1 LKEDALTKMMKAIVW
16 DGGQWPAGL
25 TLREFPRPTVRP
37 GWVLVKNMAAGI
49 CGSDLHYLD
58 GQTRSFIP
66 DSNLPA
72 VLGHEN
78 AGVVAEVPPGVT
90 HLKPGD
96 RVAVE
101 PLHGCLE
108 LGRLPICAPC
118 AAGQYHICERGL
130 THVGIPLVEMLPGGY
145 GEYSIVHESRLF
157 KIPDEVSYEAA
168 ALIDVLAV
176 GVHALAVGQSGPGDS
191 VTVLGSGVI
200 GIDLIQCLKAWGV
213 TKIYATAKYGF
224 QGDAAREA
232 GADEVILL
240 QKDVDVVEE
249 VRRLTNGRGV
259 DAVYEGV
266 GGRTDVI
273 NQAVKMCRP
282 GGRVIMTGIFD
293 GERPVDLLTML
304 FQEVHIL
311 SSNSYST
318 TGLKRDYQ
326 IAVDLLASGRV
337 RHDFVVT
344 HRYPLTQWRDAIETA
359 FDKKG
364 SGCLRSVMF
373 HDS

>member
-1 LKEDALTKMMKAIVW
+1 MTAMMKAIVW
-16 DGGQWPAGL
+16 DGGQWPNGL
-25 TLREFPRPTVRP
+25 ELKEFPRPQVRP
-37 GWVLVKNMAAGI
+37 GWVLVKNQAAGI

-58 GQTRSFIP
+58 GQTRGYIP
-66 DSNLPA
+66 DKNLPA

-78 AGVVAEVPPGVT
+78 AGIVAEVPADVT
-90 HLKPGD
+90 RLKPGD

-108 LGRLPICAPC
+108 LERFPICDPC

-130 THVGIPLVEMLPGGY
+130 THVGIPIVEMLPGGY

-157 KIPDEVSYEAA
+157 KIPDRVSFEDA

-176 GVHALAVGQSGPGDS
+176 GVHALAIGGSKPGDTA
-191 VTVLGSGVI
+191 VVLGSGVI

-213 TKIYATAKYGF
+213 TEVYATAKYPF
-224 QGDAAREA
+224 QADAAHQA

-240 QKDVDVVEE
+240 QGDVDPVED
-249 VRRLTNGRGV
+249 VKRLTNGRGV

-266 GGRTDVI
+266 GGRTDVM
-273 NQAVKMCRP
+273 NQAVKMCRL

-293 GERPVDLLTML
+293 GERPIDLLTML
-304 FQEVHIL
+304 FNEVHIL

-318 TGLKRDYQ
+318 TGMKRDYE
-326 IAVDLLASGRV
+326 IAVDLLESGKV

-344 HRYPLTQWRDAIETA
+344 HRYPLSEWRDAITTA

-364 SGCLRSVMF
+364 TGCLRSVMF
-373 HDS
+373 HDQ